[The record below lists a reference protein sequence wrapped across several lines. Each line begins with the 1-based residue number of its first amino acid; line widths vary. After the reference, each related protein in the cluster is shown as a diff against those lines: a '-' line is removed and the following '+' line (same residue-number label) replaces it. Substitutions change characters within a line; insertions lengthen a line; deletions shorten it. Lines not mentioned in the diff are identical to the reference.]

1 MTLAL
6 YLLAGFGFSVIGLF
20 LSLMFTVSIRKAWLK
35 ILLVT
40 IISLVF
46 GFGCATITGIVT
58 TEHEKTWNGGY
69 CSCCGEW
76 DFECIV
82 KTRHGMKTYVYECN
96 ECGKIFETTT
106 KFE

>member
-6 YLLAGFGFSVIGLF
+6 FLIAGFGLSTIGLF
-20 LSLMFTVSIRKAWLK
+20 FGLIFTVSIHKVWLK

-40 IISLVF
+40 IISLIF
-46 GFGCATITGIVT
+46 GFGCATLLHT
-58 TEHEKTWNGGY
+58 TMEAEEEKWNGGH

-82 KTRHGMKTYVYECN
+82 KTRNGTKTYVYECN
-96 ECGKIFETTT
+96 ECGEIFESST
-106 KFE
+106 KF